1 MSGVAKA
8 VGKVFSGI
16 ANVVKKVAL
25 PLLGVAAIV
34 MTGGAALGL
43 PALAGGF
50 GGAVT
55 SGLAAMGAP
64 ANGVLASVLTQAGT
78 GAAIGGVSSLATGGD
93 FAKGA
98 AMGAAGGALTGGVTG
113 LLGATGSAA
122 AAPAV
127 TMSSRSLPGLG
138 AATAPA
144 VQTGAVI
151 PSTSLAANPGA
162 VVAPAAAAP
171 TGGLGGVMKGLGKF
185 LTSEGGSSI
194 VGQTIAGGAQGLLQ
208 GMAVK
213 DKAAT
218 KSEEQERITQS
229 YSIAPSA
236 FGPNYAA
243 ANTGNP
249 TVEQKYG
256 RRPTSRYRYDRTRR
270 EIVRD

>member
-50 GGAVT
+50 GGAVS

-113 LLGATGSAA
+113 LLGATGAA
-122 AAPAV
+122 AAPAA

-162 VVAPAAAAP
+162 VLAPAAAAP
-171 TGGLGGVMKGLGKF
+171 TGGLGGVMGGLGRF
-185 LTSEGGSSI
+185 ISNPNVAPIIGN
-194 VGQTIAGGAQGLLQ
+194 TISGLGQGLMQ
-208 GMAVK
+208 GMAAK
-213 DKAAT
+213 DAGEAER
-218 KSEEQERITQS
+218 EEQERITQS

-236 FGPNYAA
+236 FGASYVPT